1 MSGKSH
7 LRTIRIVVGII
18 RRCGRHIEHG
28 YRTQYREQL
37 HGAQFDVGNG
47 RSNGNVIGDFR
58 HAALYLDGRQRQHP
72 ICRGHD
78 RNVALIGHRQY
89 VVLVGVCNGEIL
101 PQQIVAQIAAQ
112 IGGNAHPVV
121 ARQAFETQRRR
132 GLVTVQDNIAV
143 IVVKVE
149 VQVAD
154 GRFIHRAGYGG
165 HPFGPYRQADK
176 DTAGICT
183 FCPVLGDTAPQK
195 QDGSEYQQI
204 FFHSR
209 KNLKK
214 GLKKAPAREGREL
227 PKQEG
232 YAPSSTFCVTGV
244 SQSATVTDT
253 AQS

>member
-1 MSGKSH
+1 M
-7 LRTIRIVVGII
+7 
-18 RRCGRHIEHG
+18 
-28 YRTQYREQL
+28 

-58 HAALYLDGRQRQHP
+58 HAALYFDGRQRQHP
-72 ICRGHD
+72 VCRGNY
-78 RNVALIGHRQY
+78 RYIALIGHRQY
-89 VVLVGVCNGEIL
+89 IVLVGVCNGEIL
-101 PQQIVAQIAAQ
+101 PQRIVAHIAAQ

-154 GRFIHRAGYGG
+154 GRFIRRASYGG
-165 HPFGPYRQADK
+165 HPFGPYRQADE

-183 FCPVLGDTAPQK
+183 FCPVLGDAAPQQ

>member
-1 MSGKSH
+1 M
-7 LRTIRIVVGII
+7 
-18 RRCGRHIEHG
+18 
-28 YRTQYREQL
+28 

-58 HAALYLDGRQRQHP
+58 HAALYFDGRQRQHP
-72 ICRGHD
+72 VCRGNY
-78 RNVALIGHRQY
+78 RYIALIGHRQY
-89 VVLVGVCNGEIL
+89 VVLVGVCNGK
-101 PQQIVAQIAAQ
+101 IVAQIAAQ
-112 IGGNAHPVV
+112 IGGNAHPIV

-154 GRFIHRAGYGG
+154 GRFIRRASYGG
-165 HPFGPYRQADK
+165 HPFGPYRQADE

-183 FCPVLGDTAPQK
+183 FCPVLGDAAPQQ

-214 GLKKAPAREGREL
+214 GLKTAPAREGREL

-253 AQS
+253 AHS

>member
-1 MSGKSH
+1 M
-7 LRTIRIVVGII
+7 
-18 RRCGRHIEHG
+18 
-28 YRTQYREQL
+28 
-37 HGAQFDVGNG
+37 
-47 RSNGNVIGDFR
+47 
-58 HAALYLDGRQRQHP
+58 
-72 ICRGHD
+72 
-78 RNVALIGHRQY
+78 
-89 VVLVGVCNGEIL
+89 
-101 PQQIVAQIAAQ
+101 
-112 IGGNAHPVV
+112 
-121 ARQAFETQRRR
+121 
-132 GLVTVQDNIAV
+132 QDNIAV

-154 GRFIHRAGYGG
+154 GRFIRRAGNGG
-165 HPFGPYRQADK
+165 HPFGPYRQADE

-183 FCPVLGDTAPQK
+183 FCPVLGDAAPQQ

-214 GLKKAPAREGREL
+214 GLKKAPAREEREL

-253 AQS
+253 AHS